1 MDLRTEGPLVR
12 DLVDVVLDASTEPLV
27 AAVLRVAVDTL
38 ALEAP
43 VDRGGRLVL
52 PQPREG
58 GLLVWRGAKELLQ
71 SPVAVVQ
78 TTRPPGPQWLLRL
91 TGRATACQRRSFV
104 RADVQLPVRLVV
116 QQAEH
121 EITAL
126 DISEGGLRCST
137 REALGLT
144 GGTAVEVGLVLG
156 EQLQLQLPAE
166 VVRARRTVP
175 EAPLD
180 LGLRFTDLSIKDAD
194 RLRRWIFAELRRQR
208 AVVA

>member
-1 MDLRTEGPLVR
+1 VDLRAEGPLVR

-27 AAVLRVAVDTL
+27 TAVLRVAVDSL

-52 PQPREG
+52 PPPRSG
-58 GLLVWRGAKELLQ
+58 GLLVWRGAKDLTQ
-71 SPVAVVQ
+71 APVVVVE
-78 TTRPPGPQWLLRL
+78 TTRPPGPQWLLRV

-104 RADVQLPVRLVV
+104 RADVQLPVHLRV
-116 QQAEH
+116 ERTDH
-121 EITAL
+121 EVMAL

-137 REALGLT
+137 RAALGLS
-144 GGTAVEVGLVLG
+144 GGTSVEVGLDLG
-156 EQLQLQLPAE
+156 EELRLQLSAE
-166 VVRARRTVP
+166 VVRARHPVP

-180 LGLRFTDLSIKDAD
+180 LGLRFTGLAIGDAD

-208 AVVA
+208 ANAA